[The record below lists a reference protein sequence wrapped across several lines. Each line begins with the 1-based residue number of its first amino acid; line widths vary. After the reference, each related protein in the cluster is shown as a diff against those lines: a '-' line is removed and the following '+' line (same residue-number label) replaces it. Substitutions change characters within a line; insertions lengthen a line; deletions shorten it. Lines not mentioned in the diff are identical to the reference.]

1 MIIMKKNLRKYCY
14 DSLFLN
20 IKIQD
25 NKLSI
30 FKIQK
35 IVFGWGGTSTLAA
48 ALSRTHVLTTA
59 LGETSAPP
67 CFCSLVSS
75 EIGSNSC
82 LLAERNSDTGSE
94 PLTGSKHRRV
104 SISMTT
110 TTAIAAVL
118 LSYVPRRSMQ
128 LPLGGH
134 TTGGFPQ

>member
-1 MIIMKKNLRKYCY
+1 MWGVPMVAARLQPR
-14 DSLFLN
+14 
-20 IKIQD
+20 
-25 NKLSI
+25 
-30 FKIQK
+30 
-35 IVFGWGGTSTLAA
+35 FG
-48 ALSRTHVLTTA
+48 
-59 LGETSAPP
+59 
-67 CFCSLVSS
+67 SLVSS

-104 SISMTT
+104 SMSMTT